1 MKKKLSVLVYKIK
14 LKFKLNFGIILA
26 SFIQLIAILFFGWLH
41 NKLIE
46 MATIYVCFFVF
57 RTSFEKQFHAKT
69 VWMCTLYTLIIFYII
84 SFISP
89 DIKTS
94 IILIVCFTYSINL
107 ISYYVKDYLDLK
119 DRFKAKK
126 ASITRGMSEEKLREI
141 CNTNNLNELEYKI
154 LKYFY
159 CDRLSLT
166 AISYKVDY
174 SYDYVAELKGKILKK
189 INN

>member
-1 MKKKLSVLVYKIK
+1 MK
-14 LKFKLNFGIILA
+14 LK
-26 SFIQLIAILFFGWLH
+26 
-41 NKLIE
+41 NKLLLKGLFHSLLQMLVIFSFAWLNDCVLE
-46 MATIYVCFFVF
+46 MAIIYVCFFVF
-57 RTSFEKQFHAKT
+57 RTSFEKQFHASSA
-69 VWMCTLYTLIIFYII
+69 WLCTLYTFIVFFIVSLIA
-84 SFISP
+84 P
-89 DIKTS
+89 NIKVS